1 MQLQRCYRDSFGPL
15 VKTLRGKSFCY
26 THGHLL
32 HGSVFSGARLKNMTI
47 LRLSIIPNFGS
58 QEFDSRRANQ
68 WKFLR
73 QDSGDPKA
81 FAPRAKQMYEER
93 GIDHTQKGIIYSDAL
108 DFNKAKALHDQ
119 CQQLGF
125 TKCTASQLV
134 HDSVHWSHL
143 DFVSPI
149 T

>member
-1 MQLQRCYRDSFGPL
+1 VFLNFGP
-15 VKTLRGKSFCY
+15 
-26 THGHLL
+26 
-32 HGSVFSGARLKNMTI
+32 
-47 LRLSIIPNFGS
+47 

-68 WKFLR
+68 WKTLR

-93 GIDHTQKGIIYSDAL
+93 GIDHTKKGIIYSDAL

-125 TKCTASQLV
+125 TKCTLSLFA
-134 HDSVHWSHL
+134 HDRVSHFHPRRL
-143 DFVSPI
+143 LWHRHLADKRLQDEEQRVQGTKQSTKHGNQAWI
-149 T
+149 S